1 MICQWERT
9 MDEML
14 QVWAMTFDRS
24 PQPFGIVEVLVDDD
38 GRPYDA
44 AYRYLNPAM
53 AAVTDHTVE
62 ELTGALMYLIWG
74 GDPTWLDHFY
84 EAAFEDRVVQFE
96 TLSDMLQQFFRAE
109 AFPVA
114 PGLCGFTLQDVTSW
128 IVPAQRSLDKAGAG
142 LFFYDM
148 RYRQLLLTDSA
159 REQSGVDTNY
169 ISLSEFIELTF
180 GDTAG
185 DDLLRQMEN
194 FLNDQTSLYQEGQLP
209 DGRWLRISLDH
220 TGHSE
225 RFAYGFVEDFTRT
238 KQAEQRSEQY
248 VEVIDSL
255 GAENFALYL
264 VDLETNELEVYRRG
278 ADNATQ
284 FALISEQ
291 EGDYPV
297 AMERY
302 IDTYVVEEDRARV
315 RAEVGSDALWRRLAE
330 GDADFSV
337 GYRRLF
343 GDEEQYVELRI
354 IRLPRPSS
362 KVILAARNVTA
373 EMREQLLQKLA
384 LQNAL
389 DLAEHASRA
398 KSTFLTNMSHDFR
411 TPMNSISGFASIAL
425 DHLNDTDRVRDCL
438 RKIMV
443 SSDHLLSLVNDILDV
458 SRIESGKLSFNE
470 DVVDLAEA
478 AEEVAAMFGDKAEAS
493 GIDLT
498 VSTSG
503 LSHSRVVTDPLRLSQ
518 VLVNTVGNAV
528 KFTPAGGLITVTFSE
543 SGEAP
548 RGFGSYVI
556 TVSDTGC
563 GMTPEFLDRIFLPF
577 ERDGLGYANRTE
589 GTGLGM
595 TITKS
600 LVDLMGGEIQ
610 VESTVGRGST
620 FTITLPLRL
629 ASPEEVSREEARSS
643 ATDECRRDFT
653 GCKVLVVDD
662 DDLSREIL
670 MEILKDYGFTVE
682 EARDGDAAVRKVAS
696 VAPFYYDAVLMDM
709 RMPRMDGDEATRE
722 IRALDRPDAA
732 SLPIIAETADAF
744 EEGQRRAREAGMTA
758 LTTKPLNTHALI
770 ALLAEHISEK

>member
-1 MICQWERT
+1 
-9 MDEML
+9 
-14 QVWAMTFDRS
+14 
-24 PQPFGIVEVLVDDD
+24 
-38 GRPYDA
+38 
-44 AYRYLNPAM
+44 
-53 AAVTDHTVE
+53 
-62 ELTGALMYLIWG
+62 
-74 GDPTWLDHFY
+74 
-84 EAAFEDRVVQFE
+84 
-96 TLSDMLQQFFRAE
+96 
-109 AFPVA
+109 
-114 PGLCGFTLQDVTSW
+114 
-128 IVPAQRSLDKAGAG
+128 
-142 LFFYDM
+142 
-148 RYRQLLLTDSA
+148 
-159 REQSGVDTNY
+159 
-169 ISLSEFIELTF
+169 
-180 GDTAG
+180 
-185 DDLLRQMEN
+185 MEN
-194 FLNDQTSLYQEGQLP
+194 FLDERTSLYQEGQLP

-238 KQAEQRSEQY
+238 KQAEQKSEQY

-278 ADNATQ
+278 EDDTAN

-315 RAEVGSDALWRRLAE
+315 RAEVGPDALWRRLAE

-478 AEEVAAMFGDKAEAS
+478 AEEVATMFGDKA
-493 GIDLT
+493 I
-498 VSTSG
+498 
-503 LSHSRVVTDPLRLSQ
+503 
-518 VLVNTVGNAV
+518 
-528 KFTPAGGLITVTFSE
+528 
-543 SGEAP
+543 
-548 RGFGSYVI
+548 
-556 TVSDTGC
+556 
-563 GMTPEFLDRIFLPF
+563 
-577 ERDGLGYANRTE
+577 
-589 GTGLGM
+589 
-595 TITKS
+595 
-600 LVDLMGGEIQ
+600 
-610 VESTVGRGST
+610 
-620 FTITLPLRL
+620 
-629 ASPEEVSREEARSS
+629 
-643 ATDECRRDFT
+643 
-653 GCKVLVVDD
+653 
-662 DDLSREIL
+662 
-670 MEILKDYGFTVE
+670 
-682 EARDGDAAVRKVAS
+682 
-696 VAPFYYDAVLMDM
+696 
-709 RMPRMDGDEATRE
+709 
-722 IRALDRPDAA
+722 
-732 SLPIIAETADAF
+732 
-744 EEGQRRAREAGMTA
+744 
-758 LTTKPLNTHALI
+758 
-770 ALLAEHISEK
+770 